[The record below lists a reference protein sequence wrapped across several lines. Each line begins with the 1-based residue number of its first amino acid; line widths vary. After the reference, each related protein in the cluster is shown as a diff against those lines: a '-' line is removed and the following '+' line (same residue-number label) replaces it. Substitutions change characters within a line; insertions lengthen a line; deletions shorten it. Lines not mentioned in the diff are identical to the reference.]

1 MKHNMN
7 WHLKRFDELTTTELY
22 EILRA
27 RAEVFVV
34 EQTCIYQD
42 CDRKDQKSWHLYS
55 EENGEVITYMR
66 IIEKGVSYPEISMG
80 RLLTRESYRKSG
92 LSRQTIQRGLDFV
105 VNTLG
110 ETKIRVSG
118 QLYMKAFYESMGF
131 RTTSEVY
138 LEDEIEHVEMLYDH
152 DVM

>member
-1 MKHNMN
+1 MN
-7 WHLKRFDELTTTELY
+7 WHLKRFEELTTNELY

-42 CDRKDQKSWHLYS
+42 CDLKDQKSWHLYS
-55 EENGEVITYMR
+55 EENGEIVTYMR

-80 RLLTRESYRKSG
+80 RLLTRENHRKSG
-92 LSRQTIQRGLDFV
+92 LSRQTIERGLDFV

-110 ETKIRVSG
+110 ESKIRVSG
-118 QLYMKAFYESMGF
+118 QLYMKEFYESMGF
-131 RTTSEVY
+131 CTTSDVY

-152 DVM
+152 EMVNK